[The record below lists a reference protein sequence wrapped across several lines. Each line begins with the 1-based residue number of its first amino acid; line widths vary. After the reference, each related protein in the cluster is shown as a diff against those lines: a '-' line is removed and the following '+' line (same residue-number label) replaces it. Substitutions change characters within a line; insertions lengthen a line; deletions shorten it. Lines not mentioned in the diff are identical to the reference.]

1 MARFIV
7 QRLGEAIPTLLIV
20 SMVVFGLIRLAPGD
34 PAQLRMGREAARPE
48 NKPKLEA
55 LRREMGL
62 DRPIPIQYL
71 LWLRATLSGDFGISI
86 KTSQPAAEL
95 VFSKAPVTL
104 ELVLAATLFALLI
117 ALPGGILAAVW
128 RGSWVDRLAMA
139 FAASGLAVP
148 SFWLGLALVLILSVQ
163 LRWLPA
169 SGYVPFQEAPLENVR
184 RLIMPTITLGAY
196 LAAVLI
202 RFLRADLIE
211 VLATDY
217 IRTAR
222 AKGLSRQR
230 VVFTHALKN
239 ALIPVLTVGGLEVG
253 ALLGGA
259 VIIEQVF
266 GWSGL
271 GWLTVQAIFDRDYA
285 VVQTAV
291 LFFVI
296 GLTVVNLLVD
306 LGYALLN
313 PRVRTRFM
321 AR

>member
-1 MARFIV
+1 MGRYIIR
-7 QRLGEAIPTLLIV
+7 RLGEAIPTLFIV
-20 SMVVFGLIRLAPGD
+20 SLVVFSLIRMAPGD
-34 PAQLRMGREAARPE
+34 PAELRMGREAARPE

-55 LRREMGL
+55 LRHEMGL
-62 DRPIPIQYL
+62 DRPIPLQYL
-71 LWLRATLSGDFGISI
+71 LWLRDTITGNFGVSI
-86 KTSQPAAEL
+86 KTSQPAAAL
-95 VFSKAPVTL
+95 VASKIPVTL
-104 ELVLAATLFALLI
+104 ELVLASTLFALLI
-117 ALPGGILAAVW
+117 AFPSGILAALW

-139 FAASGLAVP
+139 FVASGMAVP
-148 SFWLGLALVLILSVQ
+148 SFWLGLALILLLSVQ
-163 LRWLPA
+163 VHWLPA
-169 SGYVPFQEAPLENVR
+169 GGYIAFQDAPLENLKHLV
-184 RLIMPTITLGAY
+184 MPTITLGTY

-202 RFLRADLIE
+202 RFLRADMIE

-222 AKGLSRQR
+222 AKGLSQQS

-266 GWSGL
+266 GWSGI
-271 GWLTVQAIFDRDYA
+271 GWLTVQAILDRDYA

-291 LFFVI
+291 LLFVV

-306 LGYALLN
+306 LGYAYLN
-313 PRVRTRFM
+313 PRVR
-321 AR
+321 ARLGS

>member
-1 MARFIV
+1 MGRFIV
-7 QRLGEAIPTLLIV
+7 RRLLEAIPTLLIV
-20 SMVVFGLIRLAPGD
+20 SMVVFGLVRMAPGD
-34 PAQLRMGREAARPE
+34 PAQLRMGREAARAE
-48 NKPKLEA
+48 NKPRLEA

-71 LWLRATLSGDFGISI
+71 RWLQATLRGDFGISI
-86 KTSQPAAEL
+86 KTSRPAVEL
-95 VFSKAPVTL
+95 VASKLPITL
-104 ELVLAATLFALLI
+104 ELVLASTLFALFI

-128 RGSWVDRLAMA
+128 RGSWLDRLTMT

-148 SFWLGLALVLILSVQ
+148 SFWLGLALVLLFSVE

-169 SGYVPFQEAPLENVR
+169 SGYVPFREAPLENLR
-184 RLIMPTITLGAY
+184 RLVMPATTLGVY

-202 RFLRADLIE
+202 RFLRADMIE
-211 VLATDY
+211 VLAADY

-222 AKGLSRQR
+222 AKGLSQYR
-230 VVFTHALKN
+230 VLLSHALKN

-253 ALLGGA
+253 AFLGGA

-266 GWSGL
+266 GWSGM

-291 LFFVI
+291 LFFVV
-296 GLTVVNLLVD
+296 GLTAVNLLVD
-306 LGYALLN
+306 LSYAFLN
-313 PRVRTRFM
+313 PRVRAQFEG
-321 AR
+321 

>member
-1 MARFIV
+1 MGRFIL
-7 QRLGEAIPTLLIV
+7 QRLVAAVPTLLIL
-20 SMVVFGLIRLAPGD
+20 SLIIFTLIRLAPGD
-34 PAQLRMGREAARPE
+34 PALLRMGREAARAE

-62 DRPIPIQYL
+62 DRPIPVQYL
-71 LWLRATLSGDFGISI
+71 LWLRDTLGGNFGVSI
-86 KTSQPAAEL
+86 KSSQPAAEL
-95 VFSKAPVTL
+95 VLSKVPVTL
-104 ELVLAATLFALLI
+104 ELVLASTLFALLI
-117 ALPGGILAAVW
+117 ALPGGIMAAVW
-128 RGSWVDRLAMA
+128 RGSWLDRLLMA
-139 FAASGLAVP
+139 LAASGLAVP
-148 SFWLGLALVLILSVQ
+148 SFWLGLALLLIFSVE

-169 SGYVPFQEAPLENVR
+169 GGYVSFQEAPLENLK
-184 RLIMPTITLGAY
+184 RLVLPTITLGAY

-222 AKGLSRQR
+222 AKGLPRAR

-239 ALIPVLTVGGLEVG
+239 ALIPVLTAGGLEVG

-266 GWSGL
+266 GWSGI

-291 LFFVI
+291 LFFVV
-296 GLTVVNLLVD
+296 GLTLVNLLVD
-306 LGYALLN
+306 LGYAFLN
-313 PRVRTRFM
+313 PRIRTRFGS
-321 AR
+321 